1 MDSNRARIPE
11 EFYSEFMNRAGLTNV
26 EISEAT
32 PTSFSES
39 NAPLGVSL
47 KTGGPDPMTP
57 RKIMVVDDEHLIADT
72 LSLIL
77 RSKGWEPTTAYN
89 GAAGLQRFQETRPEY
104 VITDVVMPEM
114 NGVEM
119 AIRIRELDPD
129 CRILLFSGQ
138 AATTDLVENAR
149 SRGHEFEVLAK
160 PVHPAELLAKL
171 EAISKVGLGK
181 TA

>member
-1 MDSNRARIPE
+1 M
-11 EFYSEFMNRAGLTNV
+11 
-26 EISEAT
+26 
-32 PTSFSES
+32 
-39 NAPLGVSL
+39 
-47 KTGGPDPMTP
+47 P
-57 RKIMVVDDEHLIADT
+57 RKILIVDDEHMIADT

-77 RSKGWEPTTAYN
+77 RSKGWEPYTAYD
-89 GAAGLQRFQETRPEY
+89 GVAGFEKFQDVHPEF

-119 AIRIRELDPD
+119 AVKIRELDPG
-129 CRILLFSGQ
+129 CKILLFSGQ

-149 SRGHEFEVLAK
+149 SRGYEFEVLAK

-171 EAISKVGLGK
+171 DSASLLSK